1 MNVKA
6 ADDPSVERLFRITSE
21 GIVMGVS
28 AFPGRDNRL
37 PNIERAAQDA
47 RARLN
52 QASSESLDDRLR
64 DTLARLIDE
73 LALEG
78 GLLVLSANQRAKNV
92 AVGSAMTSGR
102 LVSEFLT
109 RPRVQGATGHSEILV
124 VSGPPHGS
132 SSVLPPDDHLHL
144 WALGIRTLVVV
155 PLWPQRYDG
164 GVLALYSQR
173 PQSQLD
179 VQSLHPLLTVADA
192 IRGLVDD
199 GRPPLTAPSST
210 IQEQE
215 AGARRLGNGMEGAFD
230 RQGVP
235 PIEDTLV
242 GESAAWRYVVFRL
255 DQVAATHATVLL
267 LGETGTGKE
276 LVARAIHRRSARAT
290 GKFVALNCAALPP
303 TLVESELFGRER
315 GAFTGAHSSQ
325 PGRFEI
331 AHRGTLFLDEVGDL
345 PIELQ
350 PKLLR
355 VLQEGQLERLGST
368 RTVDVDVRV
377 IAATNRDLT
386 EEVRQNRFRDDLYYR
401 LNVFPI
407 TLPSLRER
415 REDIPLLAQ
424 HLANRFARAMP
435 KAIKPIPDSV
445 ARALQQYD
453 WPGNIRELENVMQRA
468 LILSPDGMISMNDIS
483 LTAAKPPTATVG
495 TTLEEIERNHIQRM
509 LNTTLWRIEGRRGA
523 AELLGLKPSTLRSRL
538 RKLGIRRGVGA

>member
-1 MNVKA
+1 
-6 ADDPSVERLFRITSE
+6 
-21 GIVMGVS
+21 MGVS

-37 PNIERAAQDA
+37 PNVERLAQELCA
-47 RARLN
+47 RFS
-52 QASSESLDDRLR
+52 QIPPDTLDDRLR
-64 DTLARLIDE
+64 EVLLRLIDE
-73 LALEG
+73 LGLDGA
-78 GLLVLSANQRAKNV
+78 LLVSPAGQRARTA
-92 AVGSAMTSGR
+92 AVGSALTSGR
-102 LVSEFLT
+102 VISEFLA
-109 RPRVQGATGHSEILV
+109 RPRVQSVTGQSEILL
-124 VSGPPHGS
+124 VSGPPHNT
-132 SSVLPPDDHLHL
+132 SSVLSSDDHLHL
-144 WALGIRTLVVV
+144 WALGIRTLIVV
-155 PLWPQRYDG
+155 PLWRQRFDG
-164 GVLALYSQR
+164 GAIALYSQR
-173 PQSQLD
+173 SISRLD
-179 VQSLHPLLTVADA
+179 VLSL
-192 IRGLVDD
+192 R
-199 GRPPLTAPSST
+199 PLTTLAETMRGALEQGQSTLPGPAPG
-210 IQEQE
+210 IQDPE
-215 AGARRLGNGMEGAFD
+215 AARRPATGANGSTGTDTGIE
-230 RQGVP
+230 RQGLD
-235 PIEDTLV
+235 ETLI
-242 GESAAWRYVVFRL
+242 GESAVWRYVVFRME
-255 DQVAATHATVLL
+255 QVAATHATVLL

-276 LVARAIHRRSARAT
+276 LVAREIHRRSARAS

-325 PGRFEI
+325 GGRFEL

-415 REDIPLLAQ
+415 LEDIPMLAQ

-435 KAIKPIPDSV
+435 KPVKPIPDSV

-453 WPGNIRELENVMQRA
+453 WPGNIRELENVIQRA
-468 LILSPDGMISMNDIS
+468 IILSTDGVISVNDIS
-483 LTAAKPPTATVG
+483 LSSAKLATASAG
-495 TTLEEIERNHIQRM
+495 TTLEEVERNHIQRM
-509 LNTTLWRIEGRRGA
+509 LSTTLWRIEGRRGA

-538 RKLGIRRGVGA
+538 RKLGIRRGM

>member
-1 MNVKA
+1 MNAERA
-6 ADDPSVERLFRITSE
+6 AIPAALSVMSE
-21 GIVMGVS
+21 GSVMGVS

-37 PNIERAAQDA
+37 PSVERLAQELC
-47 RARLN
+47 ARL
-52 QASSESLDDRLR
+52 SEIPSESLDDRLR
-64 DTLARLIDE
+64 EVLLRLVDE
-73 LALEG
+73 FALDG
-78 GLLVLSANQRAKNV
+78 ALLVLPAGQRIRATG
-92 AVGSAMTSGR
+92 VGNALTSGR
-102 LVSEFLT
+102 VISEFLA
-109 RPRVQGATGHSEILV
+109 RPRVQGVTSQSEILL
-124 VSGPPHGS
+124 VSGPPHS
-132 SSVLPPDDHLHL
+132 TTSALASDDHLHL

-155 PLWPQRYDG
+155 PLWRQRFEG
-164 GVLALYSQR
+164 GAIALYSQR
-173 PQSQLD
+173 SNSQLD
-179 VQSLHPLLTVADA
+179 VLSLRPLTTVAEA
-192 IRGLVDD
+192 IR
-199 GRPPLTAPSST
+199 TALDQSQAALPAPVPNFPEPDAS
-210 IQEQE
+210 
-215 AGARRLGNGMEGAFD
+215 RRTTTATDAGME
-230 RQGVP
+230 RQNVASP
-235 PIEDTLV
+235 EETLV

-255 DQVAATHATVLL
+255 EQVAATHATVLL

-276 LVARAIHRRSARAT
+276 LVARAIHRRSARAA
-290 GKFVALNCAALPP
+290 GKFVALNCAALPA

-325 PGRFEI
+325 AGRFEL

-435 KAIKPIPDSV
+435 KPVKPIPDSV
-445 ARALQQYD
+445 SRALQQYD
-453 WPGNIRELENVMQRA
+453 WPGNIRELENVIQRA
-468 LILSPDGMISMNDIS
+468 IILSPDGVISINDIS
-483 LTAAKPPTATVG
+483 LSSAKPATAATG
-495 TTLEEIERNHIQRM
+495 TTLEEVERNHIQRM
-509 LNTTLWRIEGRRGA
+509 LSTTLWRIEGRRGA

-538 RKLGIRRGVGA
+538 RKLGIRRGM

>member
-1 MNVKA
+1 
-6 ADDPSVERLFRITSE
+6 
-21 GIVMGVS
+21 MGVS

-37 PNIERAAQDA
+37 PNVERAAQDA
-47 RARLN
+47 CARLT
-52 QASSESLDDRLR
+52 QTFPESLDDRLR
-64 DTLARLIDE
+64 DVLARLIDE
-73 LALEG
+73 LGLEG
-78 GLLVLSANQRAKNV
+78 GLLVPTSNQRAKNV

-109 RPRVQGATGHSEILV
+109 RPRVQGVTGHSEILV

-132 SSVLPPDDHLHL
+132 SSVLPPEDHLHL

-164 GVLALYSQR
+164 GVIAMYSQR
-173 PQSQLD
+173 PQRQMD
-179 VQSLHPLLTVADA
+179 AQSLRPLLTVADS

-199 GRPPLTAPSST
+199 GRSSLTPPPS
-210 IQEQE
+210 IQDHEVVT
-215 AGARRLGNGMEGAFD
+215 RRLASGTDGSFERSGNTAL
-230 RQGVP
+230 
-235 PIEDTLV
+235 EDTLV

-276 LVARAIHRRSARAT
+276 LVARAIHRRSARSS
-290 GKFVALNCAALPP
+290 GKFVALNCAALPA

-325 PGRFEI
+325 AGRFEI
-331 AHRGTLFLDEVGDL
+331 AHRGTFFLDEVGDL

-424 HLANRFARAMP
+424 HLANRFARVMP
-435 KAIKPIPDSV
+435 KAIKPIPEPV

-453 WPGNIRELENVMQRA
+453 WPGNIRELENVIQRA
-468 LILSPDGMISMNDIS
+468 LILSPDGVISLNDIS
-483 LTAAKPPTATVG
+483 LSAAKAPTATVG

-538 RKLGIRRGVGA
+538 RKLGIRRGAGA

>member
-1 MNVKA
+1 MA
-6 ADDPSVERLFRITSE
+6 
-21 GIVMGVS
+21 VS

-37 PNIERAAQDA
+37 PDIERTAQDA
-47 RARLN
+47 CARLS
-52 QASSESLDDRLR
+52 QASSEPLDDRLR
-64 DTLARLIDE
+64 DVLARLIDDMG
-73 LALEG
+73 LEG
-78 GLLVLSANQRAKNV
+78 GLLLPAANQRAKNV
-92 AVGSAMTSGR
+92 AVGSAMVSGR

-109 RPRVQGATGHSEILV
+109 RPRVQGVTGHSEILV

-132 SSVLPPDDHLHL
+132 GSVLPPDDHLHL

-155 PLWPQRYDG
+155 PLWPRRYDR
-164 GVLALYSQR
+164 GVIALYSQR
-173 PQSQLD
+173 PQSQVD
-179 VQSLHPLLTVADA
+179 VPTLRPLLTVADA

-199 GRPPLTAPSST
+199 GRPALTTGAPSL
-210 IQEQE
+210 QDHDG
-215 AGARRLGNGMEGAFD
+215 AARRPGNGSDSSFERPGT
-230 RQGVP
+230 P

-276 LVARAIHRRSARAT
+276 LVARAIHRRSARST

-325 PGRFEI
+325 AGRFEI

-377 IAATNRDLT
+377 IAATNRDLA
-386 EEVRQNRFRDDLYYR
+386 EDVRQNRFRDDLYYR

-435 KAIKPIPDSV
+435 KAMKPIPESV
-445 ARALQQYD
+445 GRALQQYD
-453 WPGNIRELENVMQRA
+453 WPGNIRELENVIQRA
-468 LILSPDGMISMNDIS
+468 IIVSPDGVISMNDIS
-483 LTAAKPPTATVG
+483 LSAAKAPTATVG

-538 RKLGIRRGVGA
+538 RKLGIRRGAGA

>member
-1 MNVKA
+1 
-6 ADDPSVERLFRITSE
+6 
-21 GIVMGVS
+21 MGVS

-37 PNIERAAQDA
+37 PNIERTAQDA
-47 RARLN
+47 CARLS
-52 QASSESLDDRLR
+52 QASPESLDDRLR
-64 DTLARLIDE
+64 DVLSRLIDE
-73 LALEG
+73 MGLEG
-78 GLLVLSANQRAKNV
+78 GLLVPAANQRAKNV
-92 AVGSAMTSGR
+92 AVGSAMVSGR

-109 RPRVQGATGHSEILV
+109 RPRVQGVTGHSEILV
-124 VSGPPHGS
+124 VAGPPHGS
-132 SSVLPPDDHLHL
+132 GSVLPPDDHLHL

-164 GVLALYSQR
+164 GVIALYSQR
-173 PQSQLD
+173 PQGQLD
-179 VQSLHPLLTVADA
+179 VPSLRPLLTVADA
-192 IRGLVDD
+192 IRGLIDD
-199 GRPPLTAPSST
+199 GRSALTTAVPSLQDPDT
-210 IQEQE
+210 ATRRA
-215 AGARRLGNGMEGAFD
+215 AGGIESPFERPGT
-230 RQGVP
+230 P

-276 LVARAIHRRSARAT
+276 LVARAIHRRSARSS
-290 GKFVALNCAALPP
+290 GKFVALNCAALPA

-325 PGRFEI
+325 AGRFEI

-435 KAIKPIPDSV
+435 KAMKPIPESV

-453 WPGNIRELENVMQRA
+453 WPGNIRELENVIQRA
-468 LILSPDGMISMNDIS
+468 IILSPDGVISMNDIS
-483 LTAAKPPTATVG
+483 LSAAKAPTATVG

-538 RKLGIRRGVGA
+538 RKLGIRRGAGA

>member
-1 MNVKA
+1 
-6 ADDPSVERLFRITSE
+6 
-21 GIVMGVS
+21 MGVS
-28 AFPGRDNRL
+28 AFPGRENRL
-37 PNIERAAQDA
+37 PHFDRAAQDA
-47 RARLN
+47 CARLN
-52 QASSESLDDRLR
+52 QASPESLDDRLR
-64 DTLARLIDE
+64 EVLSRLIDD
-73 LALEG
+73 LGLEG
-78 GLLVLSANQRAKNV
+78 GLLVLPSRAKNV
-92 AVGSAMTSGR
+92 AVGSALTSGR

-109 RPRVQGATGHSEILV
+109 RPRVQGVTGHNEILV

-132 SSVLPPDDHLHL
+132 SSVLPADDHLHL

-164 GVLALYSQR
+164 GVVALYSQR
-173 PQSQLD
+173 SQSQLD
-179 VQSLHPLLTVADA
+179 ENSLHPLLTVADA

-199 GRPPLTAPSST
+199 GRSALAPPPLTL
-210 IQEQE
+210 QEQE
-215 AGARRLGNGMEGAFD
+215 AAARRLTSGTEGSFERTGNT
-230 RQGVP
+230 P
-235 PIEDTLV
+235 LEDMLV

-255 DQVAATHATVLL
+255 DQVAATNATVLL

-276 LVARAIHRRSARAT
+276 LVARAIHRRSARTT
-290 GKFVALNCAALPP
+290 GKFVALNCAALPA

-325 PGRFEI
+325 AGRFEI

-368 RTVDVDVRV
+368 RTVEVDVRV

-415 REDIPLLAQ
+415 RDDIPLLAQ

-453 WPGNIRELENVMQRA
+453 WPGNIRELENVIQRA
-468 LILSPDGMISMNDIS
+468 LILSPDGVISMNDIS
-483 LTAAKPPTATVG
+483 LSAAKPPTATVG

-538 RKLGIRRGVGA
+538 RKLGIRRGAGA

>member
-1 MNVKA
+1 
-6 ADDPSVERLFRITSE
+6 
-21 GIVMGVS
+21 MGVS

-37 PNIERAAQDA
+37 PNVERAAQDA
-47 RARLN
+47 CARLN
-52 QASSESLDDRLR
+52 QTFPESLDDRLR
-64 DTLARLIDE
+64 DVLARLIDE
-73 LALEG
+73 LGLEG
-78 GLLVLSANQRAKNV
+78 GLLVPASNQRAKNV

-109 RPRVQGATGHSEILV
+109 RPRVQGVTGHSEILV
-124 VSGPPHGS
+124 VSGPPNGS
-132 SSVLPPDDHLHL
+132 SGVLPPDDHLHL
-144 WALGIRTLVVV
+144 WALGVRTLVVV

-164 GVLALYSQR
+164 GVIAMYSQR
-173 PQSQLD
+173 LQGQMD
-179 VQSLHPLLTVADA
+179 AQSLRPLLTVADS

-199 GRPPLTAPSST
+199 GRSALTPPPS
-210 IQEQE
+210 IQDHE
-215 AGARRLGNGMEGAFD
+215 AVTRRLASGTDGSFERSGNGAL
-230 RQGVP
+230 
-235 PIEDTLV
+235 EDALV
-242 GESAAWRYVVFRL
+242 GESAAWRYVIFRL

-276 LVARAIHRRSARAT
+276 LVARAIHRRSARSS
-290 GKFVALNCAALPP
+290 GKFVALNCAALPA

-325 PGRFEI
+325 AGRFEI
-331 AHRGTLFLDEVGDL
+331 AHRGTFFLDEVGDL

-424 HLANRFARAMP
+424 HLANRFARVMP
-435 KAIKPIPDSV
+435 KAIKPIPEPV

-453 WPGNIRELENVMQRA
+453 WPGNIRELENVIQRA
-468 LILSPDGMISMNDIS
+468 LILSPDGVISLNDIS
-483 LTAAKPPTATVG
+483 LSAAKAPTATVG

-538 RKLGIRRGVGA
+538 RKLGIRRGAGA